1 MVAGRSMPGPLTA
14 AVYTSLMVALYV
26 AEPAI
31 VSLTGHVPT
40 LTVLR

>member
-1 MVAGRSMPGPLTA
+1 MPGGWTA
-14 AVYTSLMVALYV
+14 VVYSCLMVALYV